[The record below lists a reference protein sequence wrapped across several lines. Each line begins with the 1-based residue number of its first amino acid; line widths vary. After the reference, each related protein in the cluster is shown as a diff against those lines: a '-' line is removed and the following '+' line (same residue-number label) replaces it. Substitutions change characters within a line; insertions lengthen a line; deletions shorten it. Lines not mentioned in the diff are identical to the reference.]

1 MEPTIKLEVTSQEFS
16 YLIQTLVKR
25 PYEEVAGFVTKLS
38 QQAQANALP
47 VVQKESE

>member
-1 MEPTIKLEVTSQEFS
+1 MEPTIKLEMTPQEFG
-16 YLIQTLVKR
+16 YLIQTLAKR
-25 PYEEVAGFVTKLS
+25 PYDEVAGFVTKLS